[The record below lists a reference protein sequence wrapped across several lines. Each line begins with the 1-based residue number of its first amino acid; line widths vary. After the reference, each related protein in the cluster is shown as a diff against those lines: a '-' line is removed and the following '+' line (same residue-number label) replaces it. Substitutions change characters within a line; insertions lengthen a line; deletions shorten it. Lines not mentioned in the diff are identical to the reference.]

1 MLTQR
6 DVAAYLLERGLVEP
20 KAVVGGDLVV
30 LDASRRNANFQV
42 ISEHAPSYLVK
53 QGVGGQRE
61 ATIANEAATYEF
73 LLQSGPSTFRR
84 FLPARH
90 LYSSQEHVLV
100 LALLRPAQTL
110 QQYHARTGRFP
121 LWLAV
126 EMGEA
131 LAALHNFDAENIAAH
146 SPAQAAPF
154 AVKPPPWVLSLHQPT
169 MELYHQISNANLQIV
184 RVLQSSGGGAMLDR
198 LRASWQPRALVH
210 YDFKGENVLVL
221 GPGRA
226 ERAEGSRLKIVDW
239 EAAGL
244 GDPCWDIG
252 SLFGEY
258 LGTWLASIPVVAGG
272 TPDQFLE
279 LAAYPLPRI
288 QSALR
293 CFWQAYARRM
303 DMAGETAA
311 QFLVRSTEYAAAR
324 LLQTAFEQSQGAIQV
339 TRNTLGFVQL
349 SFNILQRPLEAV
361 VHLLGISLQDI
372 MVPYAR

>member
-6 DVAAYLLERGLVEP
+6 DVAAYLLERGLIEP
-20 KAVVGGDLVV
+20 KAIVEGDLVV
-30 LDASRRNANFQV
+30 LDASRRNANFQL
-42 ISEHAPSYLVK
+42 ISRHAPSYLVK
-53 QGVGGQRE
+53 QGVGAQRE
-61 ATIANEAATYEF
+61 TTIANEAAAYEF
-73 LLQSGPSTFRR
+73 LLQAGPLTVRR

-90 LYSSQEHVLV
+90 LYSSREHVLV
-100 LALLRPAQTL
+100 LELLRPARTL

-121 LWLAV
+121 LWLAA
-126 EMGEA
+126 EMAEA
-131 LAALHNFDAENIAAH
+131 LAAVHSFDAGSVAAQSHAQAEPIAAR
-146 SPAQAAPF
+146 PA
-154 AVKPPPWVLSLHQPT
+154 PWVLSLHEPS
-169 MELYHQISNANLQIV
+169 MEVYHQISNANLQIA

-198 LRASWQPRALVH
+198 LRAGWQPQALVH

-221 GPGRA
+221 GPGA
-226 ERAEGSRLKIVDW
+226 GEGSRLKIVDW

-258 LGTWLASIPVVAGG
+258 LGAWLASIPVVAGG

-279 LAAYPLPRI
+279 LAACPLPRI
-288 QSALR
+288 QPALR
-293 CFWQAYARRM
+293 RFWQTYARRM

-311 QFLVRSTEYAAAR
+311 RCLVRSTEYAAAR

-372 MVPYAR
+372 MVPHAR

>member
-6 DVAAYLLERGLVEP
+6 AVAAYLLERGLVEP
-20 KAVVGGDLVV
+20 KAVVEGDLVV

-42 ISEHAPSYLVK
+42 ISEHGPSYLVK
-53 QGVGGQRE
+53 QGVGEQRE
-61 ATIANEAATYEF
+61 ATIANEAAAYEF

-100 LALLRPAQTL
+100 LALLRPARTL

-121 LWLAV
+121 LWLAA
-126 EMGEA
+126 EMAEV
-131 LAALHNFDAENIAAH
+131 LAAVHSFDADSVAAH
-146 SPAQAAPF
+146 SPARIEPF
-154 AVKPPPWVLSLHQPT
+154 AVKPAPWVLSLHQPS
-169 MELYHQISNANLQIV
+169 MEIYHQISNANLQIV
-184 RVLQSSGGGAMLDR
+184 SVLQSSGGGAMLDR
-198 LRASWQPRALVH
+198 LRAGWQPRALVH

-221 GPGRA
+221 GPGA
-226 ERAEGSRLKIVDW
+226 GAAEGSRLKIVDW

-244 GDPCWDIG
+244 GDPCWDVG

-293 CFWQAYARRM
+293 GFWQAYARRM

-339 TRNTLGFVQL
+339 TRNTLGLVQL

-361 VHLLGISLQDI
+361 VHLLGISLKDI
-372 MVPYAR
+372 MVPHAR

>member
-20 KAVVGGDLVV
+20 KAVVEGDLMV

-53 QGVGGQRE
+53 QGVGAQRE
-61 ATIANEAATYEF
+61 ATIANEAATYDF
-73 LLQSGPSTFRR
+73 LLRSAPSTFRR

-90 LYSSQEHVLV
+90 LYSGQDHVLV
-100 LALLRPAQTL
+100 LELLRPARTL

-121 LWLAV
+121 LWLAA
-126 EMGEA
+126 ELAEA
-131 LAALHNFDAENIAAH
+131 LAAVHSFDADTVAAH
-146 SPAQAAPF
+146 SPASARPIAA
-154 AVKPPPWVLSLHQPT
+154 KPAPWVLSLHQPS
-169 MELYHQISNANLQIV
+169 MELYHQMSNANLQIV
-184 RVLQSSGGGAMLDR
+184 RVLQSSGGGAMLDK
-198 LRASWQPRALVH
+198 LRSGWQPRALVH

-221 GPGRA
+221 GPGARD
-226 ERAEGSRLKIVDW
+226 GSRLKLVDW

-258 LGTWLASIPVVAGG
+258 LGTWLTSIPLLAGG

-279 LAAYPLPRI
+279 LAAYPLSRI
-288 QSALR
+288 QPAMR

-303 DMAGETAA
+303 GMAGETAA
-311 QFLVRSTEYAAAR
+311 RFLVRSTEYAAAR
-324 LLQTAFEQSQGAIQV
+324 LLQTAFEQSQGAIQA

-372 MVPYAR
+372 MVPHAR